1 LLKEIDEHLETVEK
15 LQGKKFS
22 DANDP
27 LLFSVRSGAVISMPG
42 MMDTILNLGLNDETV
57 KGLARA
63 TNNER
68 FAYDSYRRFI
78 QMFSDVAIGIPK
90 VLFDTKLD
98 NMKENKGVTQDTELD
113 ANDLKKLVEQF
124 KEVYKQEMKED
135 FPQEPKKQLYKAVEA
150 VFSSWNNN
158 RAIVYRNLN
167 GISHD
172 LGTAVNVQS
181 MVFGNKGETSGT
193 GVAFTRNPAT
203 GENKL
208 FGEFLMNAQG
218 EDVVAGIRTPKS
230 IDTLKDINPDCY
242 KQFVDTT
249 HILENHYKDM
259 QDIEFTIENEKL
271 YILQCRNGKRT
282 ALAAVN
288 VAVDLV
294 NEGLISKE
302 EAILRVEPESLDQLL
317 HPTFDP
323 KGLEEAKVLANG
335 LPASP
340 GAATGAV
347 YFTAQDAKQAVE
359 NGEKVIL
366 VRQET
371 SPEDIEGM
379 VVAEGILTARGGM
392 TSHAAVVARG
402 MGKCCVAGC
411 SDIRVDES
419 SKVIRTMHN
428 EIHEGEQISIN
439 GSTGKVYFGQ
449 IKKQQAE
456 LTGNFKLFMDWAD
469 ELRRVKVRT
478 NADTPKDA
486 KQGFEFGAEGIG
498 LCRTEHMFFDENRIM
513 IVRSMI
519 LAEDM
524 EKRKEALDKILP
536 LQRKDFYGIFK
547 AMQGRP
553 VTIRL
558 LDPPLHEF
566 LPVKDKD
573 IQEVA
578 DLLHVQMQD
587 LKDIIRDLHEV
598 NPMMGHRGCRL
609 GVTYPE
615 IYRMQTR
622 AIMEAAL
629 QIVAEGETVQPEIMI
644 PLIGDLKELEYCK
657 GEMYDEIVRVF
668 EEKGMQIPFN
678 IGTMIE
684 IPRAALL
691 ADEIATQAD
700 FFSFGTNDLTQM
712 TFGFSRDDSGKFI
725 HHYQEKGILNT
736 SPFEKLDQKGVGKLV
751 KMAVELGRKA
761 NPNIHLGVCGE
772 HGGEPS
778 SVDFFSRI
786 GLDYVSCSPYR
797 VPIARLSAAQSAVRE
812 KMEKK

>member
-1 LLKEIDEHLETVEK
+1 
-15 LQGKKFS
+15 
-22 DANDP
+22 
-27 LLFSVRSGAVISMPG
+27 
-42 MMDTILNLGLNDETV
+42 
-57 KGLARA
+57 
-63 TNNER
+63 
-68 FAYDSYRRFI
+68 
-78 QMFSDVAIGIPK
+78 
-90 VLFDTKLD
+90 
-98 NMKENKGVTQDTELD
+98 
-113 ANDLKKLVEQF
+113 
-124 KEVYKQEMKED
+124 
-135 FPQEPKKQLYKAVEA
+135 
-150 VFSSWNNN
+150 
-158 RAIVYRNLN
+158 
-167 GISHD
+167 
-172 LGTAVNVQS
+172 
-181 MVFGNKGETSGT
+181 
-193 GVAFTRNPAT
+193 
-203 GENKL
+203 
-208 FGEFLMNAQG
+208 
-218 EDVVAGIRTPKS
+218 
-230 IDTLKDINPDCY
+230 
-242 KQFVDTT
+242 
-249 HILENHYKDM
+249 
-259 QDIEFTIENEKL
+259 
-271 YILQCRNGKRT
+271 
-282 ALAAVN
+282 
-288 VAVDLV
+288 
-294 NEGLISKE
+294 
-302 EAILRVEPESLDQLL
+302 
-317 HPTFDP
+317 
-323 KGLEEAKVLANG
+323 
-335 LPASP
+335 
-340 GAATGAV
+340 
-347 YFTAQDAKQAVE
+347 
-359 NGEKVIL
+359 
-366 VRQET
+366 
-371 SPEDIEGM
+371 
-379 VVAEGILTARGGM
+379 M

-419 SKVIRTMHN
+419 SKVIRTMHD

-657 GEMYDEIVRVF
+657 GEMYDEIVSVF

-736 SPFEKLDQKGVGKLV
+736 RD
-751 KMAVELGRKA
+751 RKT
-761 NPNIHLGVCGE
+761 HV
-772 HGGEPS
+772 
-778 SVDFFSRI
+778 
-786 GLDYVSCSPYR
+786 
-797 VPIARLSAAQSAVRE
+797 
-812 KMEKK
+812 